1 MKKSRKVLAR
11 EIIAILR
18 RGMNR
23 PLTRETTGK
32 PLAEVTPFIPL
43 PMLRPS
49 RPRPLQT
56 SRKAA

>member
-1 MKKSRKVLAR
+1 MKKSRKELAR

-49 RPRPLQT
+49 RPRQLQT

>member
-1 MKKSRKVLAR
+1 
-11 EIIAILR
+11 LR

-23 PLTRETTGK
+23 PLTKEPTGQ
-32 PLAEVTPFIPL
+32 PLAEATPFIPL

-49 RPRPLQT
+49 RPRQLQT